1 MNPAA
6 VELSAVPAALAHL
19 TPNDFA
25 ATQTP
30 AEHRQ
35 IALYYE
41 AKAQDYAARANVH
54 QAMVAAY
61 HVDPTSAANMGLASL
76 IAHCDNFAQ
85 TLREQAAKAREMARL
100 HLMMAAEAVAQE

>member
-1 MNPAA
+1 MNATVVEMSAEAA
-6 VELSAVPAALAHL
+6 SNYLPIS
-19 TPNDFA
+19 DFPG
-25 ATQTP
+25 TQTP

-61 HVDPTSAANMGLASL
+61 HVDPTSAANMGLASV
-76 IAHCDNFAQ
+76 IAHCDDFAK
-85 TLREQAAKAREMARL
+85 TLREQADKAREMARL
-100 HLMMAAEAVAQE
+100 HLMMAAGPVAQE